1 MHRAMQGARWRWH
14 SGVRSLQRMSHSGG
28 TFPGGPPPGAAAG
41 TLPAEQPLV
50 TAEPETDVALW
61 AVVFAGGIGSRFWPL
76 STPARPKPLLALVSE
91 QTLIEETVGRLQ
103 PAVPPERVL
112 ILTSRD
118 IAPAIRSVT
127 RDVPDENVL
136 VEPRPL
142 GTAAALAW
150 AAQEL
155 ARRAGPSAM
164 CCAIHAD
171 LAVDFPDEFRRTLRR
186 AAAYAARERA
196 LVSVGIRPSRP
207 ETGFGYVL
215 PGPAL
220 DASQPL
226 SRGGAHTT
234 VSYVEKPSEAEAT
247 MRIAEGA
254 LWHGGVVVGAAST
267 FLHELAEH
275 TPEVR
280 EALAPLAHGDV
291 AAFVG
296 RVRATSLERGLLER
310 TRRLLVV
317 LGEFGW
323 DDVGTWA
330 SLRRARDLDDMGNGA
345 IGPAHFVDADCNVVH
360 TERGTVVLYGVSRLL
375 VVTLDGLTFVTTLD
389 RASDLNPLLDALPG
403 SMRINPNGPSR

>member
-1 MHRAMQGARWRWH
+1 MTQPGAF
-14 SGVRSLQRMSHSGG
+14 
-28 TFPGGPPPGAAAG
+28 TPGGPSDGVAAG
-41 TLPAEQPLV
+41 TLPAEQPV
-50 TAEPETDVALW
+50 AFAEPETDVALW

-91 QTLIEETVGRLQ
+91 QTLIEDTVGRLQ
-103 PAVPPERVL
+103 PTVPPERVL

-127 RDVPDENVL
+127 RDVPEENVL

-171 LAVDFPDEFRRTLRR
+171 LAVDFPEEFRRTLRR

-196 LVSVGIRPSRP
+196 IVSVGIRPSRP
-207 ETGFGYVL
+207 ETGFGYVQ
-215 PGPAL
+215 PGAPL
-220 DASQPL
+220 DADHPMAK
-226 SRGGAHTT
+226 GGVHATR
-234 VSYVEKPSEAEAT
+234 SYVEKPSEQEAAA
-247 MRIAEGA
+247 RIAAGA
-254 LWHGGVVVGAAST
+254 LWHGGMVVASAGT
-267 FLHELAEH
+267 FLQELAAH
-275 TPEVR
+275 TEEVR
-280 EALAPLAHGDV
+280 DALAPLAAGNLPAFV
-291 AAFVG
+291 AA
-296 RVRATSLERGLLER
+296 VRATSLERGLLER
-310 TRRLLVV
+310 THRLLVL

-330 SLRRARDLDDMGNGA
+330 SLRRARDLDDSGNGA
-345 IGPAHFVDADCNVVH
+345 MGPVHFVDADSNVVH
-360 TERGTVVLYGVSRLL
+360 SERGSVVLYGVSRLL
-375 VVTLDGLTFVTTLD
+375 VVSLDGLTFVTTLD

-403 SMRINPNGPSR
+403 SMRIHPNGTV